1 MSGSELRLR
10 GLAAVDP
17 RAVPL
22 PAGTEVGTRVDR
34 VVGERRVPQGAV
46 GRVVL
51 VDGDAVD
58 VSIVGVG
65 VVRYARGELVPRKQ
79 GQLAYA
85 ARRAAAWDAL
95 RGCSVLEA
103 TVGSRAWGLADAGS
117 DTDVR
122 GVFVWPLAWASSLAE
137 PASDLVSLDGSTTL
151 WEVGKAVRQALR
163 ADPNT
168 LEMLFVRG
176 VRATDVI
183 GEWILAERDAFV
195 SVEIYGTF
203 GRYAVSQLERLT
215 QMLRLAEHRSLVMQ
229 WLREEPAP
237 GLDEVGRRLGEL
249 AGRGADAEAVGKDY
263 VKQLYRSMYDQGVL
277 PSREYGALVDLARR
291 EGASFELP
299 RELRPKN
306 AYHLLRLIGTAIEW
320 LRSGRA
326 ELEVAEP
333 LRATLLAIKRGEL
346 PLAEVVR
353 LADAMTPELEAAR
366 NASRL
371 PRRADVGRADALLRR
386 VRGEVA
392 RRAVEGA
399 PGPLGAAA
407 PAPPEVAW
415 EDDA

>member
-1 MSGSELRLR
+1 VSGSELRLR